1 MTDGT
6 VDPFEFDEQENQPNP
21 GTVDF
26 LKSFY
31 EGFFGSDSE
40 SETEFSG
47 FTREEMYL
55 APGSRVRA
63 FHERA
68 EEVVD
73 KENADPPP
81 KRGRKKTRDPSR

>member
-1 MTDGT
+1 MADGT
-6 VDPFEFDEQENQPNP
+6 VDPFEFNEEEYQLNP

-26 LKSFY
+26 SESFY
-31 EGFFGSDSE
+31 EDLFGSDSE
-40 SETEFSG
+40 SETKFCG
-47 FTREEMYL
+47 FTREELYL

-63 FHERA
+63 FHERTDK
-68 EEVVD
+68 VVD